1 MEIQDKNEGGE
12 DFRPPDGSS
21 SDFIGRRDPS
31 CSSALSYT
39 SKVGK
44 VDEIRK
50 NNVSE
55 LVEKSKKAAFSL
67 WTLLHAKVRT
77 TYEAVLCYVEYHVC
91 VFCGY
96 TTGYSYQFLFYKSS

>member
-12 DFRPPDGSS
+12 DFRPPGGSS

-31 CSSALSYT
+31 CSSALSYS

-96 TTGYSYQFLFYKSS
+96 TTGYSYQLFIL